1 MRELV
6 APAPF
11 TAADVPLAPD
21 STPARPVLTTPTVPM
36 SPRRSLRMVW
46 TASRQDGSGPQLVC
60 RWRPE
65 IYSLPFVR

>member
-6 APAPF
+6 APAP
-11 TAADVPLAPD
+11 
-21 STPARPVLTTPTVPM
+21 TPVVGNPTTTTTSTVPVP
-36 SPRRSLRMVW
+36 PRRRLRLVW
-46 TASRQDGSGPQLVC
+46 TAVDGNPSSSRLVC

>member
-6 APAPF
+6 APAP
-11 TAADVPLAPD
+11 
-21 STPARPVLTTPTVPM
+21 TPVAENPTTTPTTTTTVPVP
-36 SPRRSLRMVW
+36 SPRRRLRLVW
-46 TASRQDGSGPQLVC
+46 TAPDENPSSSRLAC